1 MAKTRHQ
8 QIRHNTTLAIF
19 IAIILLQDFVPF
31 FGNIPLGPLSIT
43 TLHVTVIIA
52 AIVLG
57 PVDGAIIGGIGCGH
71 LWHQVVRLL
80 P

>member
-31 FGNIPLGPLSIT
+31 FWQHSAR
-43 TLHVTVIIA
+43 A
-52 AIVLG
+52 A
-57 PVDGAIIGGIGCGH
+57 
-71 LWHQVVRLL
+71 
-80 P
+80 

>member
-31 FGNIPLGPLSIT
+31 FGNIPLTACATTSSGFFSIIS
-43 TLHVTVIIA
+43 L
-52 AIVLG
+52 
-57 PVDGAIIGGIGCGH
+57 
-71 LWHQVVRLL
+71 
-80 P
+80 

>member
-31 FGNIPLGPLSIT
+31 LATFRWGRL
-43 TLHVTVIIA
+43 
-52 AIVLG
+52 VLR
-57 PVDGAIIGGIGCGH
+57 PFM
-71 LWHQVVRLL
+71 
-80 P
+80 

>member
-52 AIVLG
+52 AIVLMAQLL
-57 PVDGAIIGGIGCGH
+57 VVFGGS
-71 LWHQVVRLL
+71 
-80 P
+80 